1 MYGYNNKPIHH
12 LAHNYAGNAVAL
24 RCFSDDA
31 VTRPCYPCN
40 KINCCI
46 AQQIVQIQYTYL
58 VIWLSFLVPIWRIGW
73 EHLSVMHLITWQLAL
88 LTPSAWLASLSLS
101 LSLSLC
107 HQTNTIILIIIV
119 TIGWLSTH
127 ITTNKIGTTDICWH
141 CYLVFPLRL
150 QEYIII
156 DLWHN
161 FGVYLL

>member
-31 VTRPCYPCN
+31 VTRPCYSCN

-46 AQQIVQIQYTYL
+46 AQQNCSNTIHLPGNLT
-58 VIWLSFLVPIWRIGW
+58 VISCSHMKNCMRASFCNASY
-73 EHLSVMHLITWQLAL
+73 HLATGLADSKCM
-88 LTPSAWLASLSLS
+88 TCIS

-119 TIGWLSTH
+119 TIGQLSTR

-150 QEYIII
+150 REHIIM
-156 DLWHN
+156 DL
-161 FGVYLL
+161 

>member
-101 LSLSLC
+101 LSLS
-107 HQTNTIILIIIV
+107 V
-119 TIGWLSTH
+119 SP
-127 ITTNKIGTTDICWH
+127 NKHNNINYH
-141 CYLVFPLRL
+141 CYYWLVVNT
-150 QEYIII
+150 
-156 DLWHN
+156 HN
-161 FGVYLL
+161 DKQNWNNRYLLALLFSLPLAFARVHNHRSMT